1 MTRCAQLGLPGIL
14 AMSEWWFWEAV
25 CFMAGEFGTAALA
38 AHRCVLLLLL
48 LPNDLKMICR

>member
-1 MTRCAQLGLPGIL
+1 
-14 AMSEWWFWEAV
+14 MSEWWFWEAV